1 MKRLCAAMVAIILA
15 LSITSRAQAQSDAAC
30 GAVLCLYG
38 PLTGTSGG
46 AGCAAYIASYFAI
59 RVFSHGFDGGL
70 TSVARLAF
78 LNQCTTAET
87 GIISAINAN
96 FGTVYAWP

>member
-1 MKRLCAAMVAIILA
+1 MKQLLAAMGAIILA

-38 PLTGTSGG
+38 PLTGASGG
-46 AGCAAYIASYFAI
+46 EGCAAYIASYYAI

-78 LNQCTTAET
+78 LNQCSTAEAA
-87 GIISAINAN
+87 IISAINAK
-96 FGTVYAWP
+96 FGTVYAGP